1 MKIIIA
7 PAKKMIIDQDAFPAL
22 TEPIYLDQTQQLL
35 AQLQHLTYPEA
46 KTLWH
51 CSDKLAQPN
60 YDWLQ
65 KIDLNRNLTP
75 AILSYSGIQYRYMAP
90 DVFTQPALDYI
101 QTNLRIL
108 SGFYGILQPFDGI
121 VPYRLEMQARLA
133 VGQAK
138 NLYAFW
144 GDRLYQALT
153 PRPEPIIN
161 LASQEYAK
169 TIAPYL
175 APHQSMIDIVFAS
188 LIDGKLKTKAT
199 LAKMARGAMVR
210 FLAEHQ
216 IDDVTAIRKFD
227 HPDYQF
233 DEKRSTANRFVFIYQ
248 H

>member
-7 PAKKMIIDQDAFPAL
+7 PAKKMIVDQDAFPAL

-35 AQLQHLTYPEA
+35 TQLQHLTYSEA

-65 KIDLNRNLTP
+65 KIDLIRNLTP
-75 AILSYSGIQYRYMAP
+75 AILSYSGIQYHYMAP

-101 QTNLRIL
+101 QANLRIL
-108 SGFYGILQPFDGI
+108 SGFYGILRPFDGI

-133 VGQAK
+133 VGHTK

-144 GDRLYQALT
+144 GNHLYQALT
-153 PRPEPIIN
+153 PQPEPIIN

-188 LIDGKLKTKAT
+188 PIDGKLKTKAT

-216 IDDVTAIRKFD
+216 IDDVTAIRTFD

-233 DEKRSTANRFVFIYQ
+233 DEKRSTAKQFVFIYQ

>member
-7 PAKKMIIDQDAFPAL
+7 PAKKMIIDRDSFPTL

-35 AQLQHLTYPEA
+35 TQLQHLSYSEA

-65 KIDLNRNLTP
+65 KIDLTRNRTP

-90 DVFTQPALDYI
+90 VVFTQSALDYL
-101 QTNLRIL
+101 QANLRIL
-108 SGFYGILQPFDGI
+108 SGFYGILRPFDGI
-121 VPYRLEMQARLA
+121 VPYRLEMQARLV
-133 VGQAK
+133 VGRAK
-138 NLYAFW
+138 NLYEFW
-144 GDRLYQALT
+144 GNQLYQALT
-153 PRPEPIIN
+153 PEPEPIIN

-175 APHQSMIDIVFAS
+175 APHQMMIDIVFAS
-188 LIDGKLKTKAT
+188 LVNGKLKTKAT

-210 FLAEHQ
+210 FMAEHQ
-216 IDDVTAIRKFD
+216 ITDVTTIRTFD
-227 HPDYQF
+227 HPNYQF
-233 DEKRSTANRFVFIYQ
+233 DATRSSANQLVFIYQ

>member
-7 PAKKMIIDQDAFPAL
+7 PAKKMIIDQDAFPTL

-35 AQLQHLTYPEA
+35 TQLQHLSYSEA

-65 KIDLNRNLTP
+65 KIDLTRNRTP

-90 DVFTQPALDYI
+90 DVFTQSALDYL
-101 QTNLRIL
+101 QANLRIL
-108 SGFYGILQPFDGI
+108 SGFYGILRPFDGI

-133 VGQAK
+133 IGQAK
-138 NLYAFW
+138 NLYEFW
-144 GDRLYQALT
+144 GNQLYQALT
-153 PRPEPIIN
+153 PEPEPIIN

-169 TIAPYL
+169 TITPYL
-175 APHQSMIDIVFAS
+175 APHQMMIDIVFAS
-188 LIDGKLKTKAT
+188 LVDGKLKTKAT

-210 FLAEHQ
+210 FMAEHQ
-216 IDDVTAIRKFD
+216 ITDVTTIRTFD

-233 DEKRSTANRFVFIYQ
+233 DATRSSANQLVFIYQ